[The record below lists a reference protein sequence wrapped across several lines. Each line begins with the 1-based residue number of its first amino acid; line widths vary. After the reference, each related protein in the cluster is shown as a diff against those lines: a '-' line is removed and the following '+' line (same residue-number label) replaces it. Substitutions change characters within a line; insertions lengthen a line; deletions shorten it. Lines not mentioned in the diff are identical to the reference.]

1 MNTQLNIL
9 VIALVVLVLLLIVML
24 VLIRINN
31 KQQMEN
37 QKEQIRRL
45 RARANEFMP
54 PSLKALDDWKMEVHT
69 AVKLAAKDRPTR
81 RGEAR
86 DQYDRQVFESILH
99 CNRYEY
105 FFRLANEHLNGFAS
119 KMRNEYPL
127 SDREVMFICLSL
139 LALSDEQ
146 IALILDY
153 SQASIPTTRKRICT
167 KLGIANSADWNNH
180 LLDLVQQS

>member
-1 MNTQLNIL
+1 MGTHLNIL
-9 VIALVVLVLLLIVML
+9 LIILIALILLLILMI

-31 KQQMEN
+31 KQQIEYQN
-37 QKEQIRRL
+37 EQIRRL

-69 AVKLAAKDRPTR
+69 AIKLADKNRPTR

-86 DQYDRQVFESILH
+86 NQYDRHVFESILH
-99 CNRYEY
+99 CNQHEY

-119 KMRNEYPL
+119 RMREEYPL
-127 SDREVMFICLSL
+127 SDRELMLICLSL

-146 IALILDY
+146 IALILNY

-167 KLGIANSADWNNH
+167 KLKIANSSNWNDH
-180 LLDLVQQS
+180 LLELVQQG